1 MYVQN
6 VNNLAI
12 HEYEKVRVS
21 REFSEHV
28 ELAQQ
33 EREYYISSAKNLN
46 LSFPLLKKLNHH
58 LILHIYI
65 RFC

>member
-46 LSFPLLKKLNHH
+46 LSFPLLHH